1 MSNKVNTRELILD
14 ILLSIM
20 RDGEYSHIAIGDVLD
35 KYRWLPK
42 QDRAFIKRVSE
53 GTLEHM
59 IELDY
64 IIDQFSKTKVKK
76 MKPAIRCIL
85 RMGVYQLKYMNS
97 VPDRAA
103 CSEAVK
109 LAERKGFFGLKGF
122 VNGVMRNISRGLDQ
136 IVMPDREKDIR
147 QYLSVCYSLPLWLTD
162 MWMDAYGA
170 DKTEQMAQAFMEP
183 APTTIRT
190 NLRLTTPDKLRQ
202 KLEEEGVIV
211 KPYKDRTDAFQIS
224 EYDTLD
230 ALESFEQG
238 LFYVQDAATMTA
250 VQNVDLKKDA
260 YVIDVCAAP
269 GGKSIQAAEMLQGTG
284 MVEARDLTEYKVTLI
299 EDNMER
305 CQVKNM
311 RARCQDASV
320 KDPESEGKADL
331 VIADLP
337 CSGLGV
343 LGRKPDIRYRVTKED
358 IHSLSALQRK
368 ILDTVYTY
376 VKPGGQL
383 LYSTCTVNPEENDS
397 NTAWF
402 VQTHPQF
409 RLESEQQIFPEK
421 GVCDGFYTAVF
432 RKEV

>member
-14 ILLSIM
+14 ILLSIT
-20 RDGEYSHIAIGDVLD
+20 RDGEYSHIAIGEVLD

-64 IIDQFSKTKVKK
+64 IIDQFSKTKVRK

-97 VPDRAA
+97 VPARAA
-103 CSEAVK
+103 CSESVR
-109 LAERKGFFGLKGF
+109 LAQQKGFFGLKGF
-122 VNGVMRNISRGLDQ
+122 VNGVMRSISRGLDQ
-136 IVMPDREKDIR
+136 VQMPDREKDVR
-147 QYLSVCYSLPLWLTD
+147 GYLSVCYSLPYWLTD
-162 MWMDAYGA
+162 LWIRTYGVE
-170 DKTEQMAQAFMEP
+170 KTEQMAQAFMEP

-190 NLRLTTPDKLRQ
+190 NLRLITPEKLKKQ
-202 KLEEEGVIV
+202 LEEEGVCV
-211 KPYKDRTDAFQIS
+211 RPYRDRTDAFQIS
-224 EYDTLD
+224 GYDALD
-230 ALESFEQG
+230 ALETFEQG
-238 LFYVQDAATMTA
+238 LFYVQDGAAMTA
-250 VQNVDLKKDA
+250 VQNADLKEGA

-269 GGKSIQAAEMLQGTG
+269 GGKSIQAAQMLQGTG
-284 MVEARDLTEYKVTLI
+284 MVEARDLTDYKVGLI

-305 CQVKNM
+305 CQVENM
-311 RARCQDASV
+311 RARRQDASV
-320 KDPESEGKADL
+320 RDTESEGKADV

-343 LGRKPDIRYRVTKED
+343 LGRKPDIRYRVTQED
-358 IHSLSALQRK
+358 IHSLAALQRK
-368 ILDTVYTY
+368 ILDTVHTY

-383 LYSTCTVNPEENDS
+383 LYSTCTVCPEENGE

-402 VQTHPQF
+402 IQTHPDF
-409 RLESEQQIFPEK
+409 YLESEQQIFPEA
-421 GVCDGFYTAVF
+421 GICDGFYTAVF